1 MAIGPTSSSGANTN
15 PLYPTQGY
23 PSSSTATQL
32 GSWPLGGQAASS
44 SSIPSVSNAN
54 NLDPDYWLPIWSG
67 EVINA
72 YDQYNMFESLVSTET
87 IESGTTK
94 RFPVTG
100 TVGHIGKWNAGV
112 ELLGD
117 SSIQNPGWFDISLDE
132 RPMAAYFE
140 LDDIHLM
147 LTQWDYRSELAR
159 QAGLKLS
166 YIRDKQIACMIAQ
179 AAFAANRTPFSASYC
194 GMNNTNNLI
203 LEPNAKFNTLGLR
216 GADTAARTDAALL
229 LLEYLERYMV
239 RLAEI
244 DATMGEVYCA
254 VTPQAFHDIRS
265 LGIARESG
273 TLAGGAGRPFFGG
286 VAEAGG
292 LGAPLSQGLFGI
304 TESLDYMG
312 VKIVKSNHLAELDHV
327 VVKSGA
333 ATDITGGVT
342 TYNNIPRS
350 ALSATGQ
357 LSNNNDAGAVV
368 DLGDAKYDFNWHK
381 WSATGTDPN
390 TAPANNGRNLGTVVS
405 TNVLNPVKALIWQK
419 SAVCSLRLQ
428 GMKVESVKDVR
439 RGTYFTVSSIM
450 AGAGILRPELC
461 GAIQGTYAVA

>member
-1 MAIGPTSSSGANTN
+1 MAFGPGQSTQVN

-23 PSSSTATQL
+23 PAQSNATQL
-32 GSWPLGGQAASS
+32 GAWPKGGTAPSFTSVPAQSS
-44 SSIPSVSNAN
+44 S
-54 NLDPDYWLPIWSG
+54 DPNYWLPIWSG

-72 YDQYNMFESLVSTET
+72 YDQYNLFEPLVTTET

-112 ELLGD
+112 ELIGD

-147 LTQWDYRSELAR
+147 LTQWDYRAELAR
-159 QAGLKLS
+159 QAGLQLS
-166 YIRDKQIACMIAQ
+166 YVRDKQIACMIAK
-179 AAFAANRTPFSASYC
+179 AAFADNREPFGDEYS
-194 GMNNTNNLI
+194 GMNNSSNVVLA
-203 LEPNAKFNTLGLR
+203 PDAKFNVLGLR
-216 GADTAARTDAALL
+216 TASQAERTDAALL
-229 LLEYLERYMV
+229 LLDYIERYMV

-244 DATMGEVYCA
+244 DATLGDVYCA
-254 VTPQAFHDIRS
+254 VTPQAFHDIRA
-265 LGIARESG
+265 LGIARDSG
-273 TLAGGAGRPFFGG
+273 SLLGGAGRPFFGG

-292 LGAPLSQGLFGI
+292 LGSPLANGMFGI
-304 TESLDYMG
+304 QESLDYMG
-312 VKIVKSNHLAELDHV
+312 VKIVKSNHLAQLDHV
-327 VVKSGA
+327 IVSSGTV
-333 ATDITGGVT
+333 TDITSSISST
-342 TYNNIPRS
+342 ANISRS
-350 ALSATGQ
+350 ALQTNGR
-357 LSNNNDAGAVV
+357 LLNNNNTGVIT
-368 DLGDAKYDFNWHK
+368 DLGDAKYNFNWHG
-381 WSATGTDPN
+381 WTTGGTNPN
-390 TAPANNGRNLGTVVS
+390 DAALNNGRDVGLVTTS
-405 TNVLNPVKALIWQK
+405 NVFNPVKALIWQR

-461 GAIQGTYAVA
+461 GAIQGTYTV

>member
-1 MAIGPTSSSGANTN
+1 MAFGDAIN
-15 PLYPTQGY
+15 PIYPAQGY
-23 PSSSTATQL
+23 PASSSATQL
-32 GSWPLGGQAASS
+32 GSWPLGGQAASTT
-44 SSIPSVSNAN
+44 SIPNVAGSTTN
-54 NLDPDYWLPIWSG
+54 PDYWLPIWSG

-72 YDQYNMFESLVSTET
+72 YDSYNMFEPMVTTET

-100 TVGHIGKWNAGV
+100 TVGHIGKWNAGA

-132 RPMAAYFE
+132 RPMAAFFE

-159 QAGLKLS
+159 QAGLQLS
-166 YIRDKQIACMIAQ
+166 YIRDKQIACMIAKG
-179 AAFAANRTPFSASYC
+179 AFTPARHPLNNIRGNNLC
-194 GMNNTNNLI
+194 GMNHADSTAGL
-203 LEPNAKFNTLGLR
+203 AAATAFNFLGLR
-216 GADTAARTDAALL
+216 GATQTQRTDAALL
-229 LLEYLERYMV
+229 LLDYLERYMV

-254 VTPQAFHDIRS
+254 VTPQAFHDIRA
-265 LGIARESG
+265 LGIARDATG
-273 TLAGGAGRPFFGG
+273 LVGGAGRPFFGG

-292 LGAPLSQGLFGI
+292 LGAPLSQGMFGI
-304 TESLDYMG
+304 NEALEYMG
-312 VKIVKSNHLAELDHV
+312 VKIVKSNHLAQLDHAKV
-327 VVKSGA
+327 ESGLNA
-333 ATDITGGVT
+333 V
-342 TYNNIPRS
+342 P
-350 ALSATGQ
+350 ATG
-357 LSNNNDAGAVV
+357 LNLATGEYSANDTVNVIG
-368 DLGDAKYDFNWHK
+368 DLGDQKYNFNWFD
-381 WSATGTDPN
+381 GTWDLDTMIGN
-390 TAPANNGRNLGTVVS
+390 DGVVAQ
-405 TNVLNPVKALIWQK
+405 NDAMKPIKALIWQR

-461 GAIQGTYAVA
+461 AVIQGSYSAAA

>member
-1 MAIGPTSSSGANTN
+1 MAFGDAIN
-15 PLYPTQGY
+15 PIYPAQGY
-23 PSSSTATQL
+23 PSSSSATQL
-32 GSWPLGGQAASS
+32 GSWPLGGQAASTT
-44 SSIPSVSNAN
+44 SIPNVAGSTTN
-54 NLDPDYWLPIWSG
+54 PDYWLPIWSG

-72 YDQYNMFESLVSTET
+72 YDSYNMFEPMVTTET

-100 TVGHIGKWNAGV
+100 TVGHIGKWNAGA

-132 RPMAAYFE
+132 RPMAAFFE

-159 QAGLKLS
+159 QAGLQLS
-166 YIRDKQIACMIAQ
+166 YIRDKQIACMIAKG
-179 AAFAANRTPFSASYC
+179 AFTPARHPLNNIRGNNLC
-194 GMNNTNNLI
+194 GMNHADSTAGL
-203 LEPNAKFNTLGLR
+203 AAATAFNFLGLR
-216 GADTAARTDAALL
+216 GATQTQRTDAALL
-229 LLEYLERYMV
+229 LLDYLERYMV

-254 VTPQAFHDIRS
+254 VTPQAFHDIRA
-265 LGIARESG
+265 LGIARDATG
-273 TLAGGAGRPFFGG
+273 LVGGAGRPFFGG

-292 LGAPLSQGLFGI
+292 LGAPLSQGMFGI
-304 TESLDYMG
+304 NEALEYMG
-312 VKIVKSNHLAELDHV
+312 VKIVKSNHLAQLDHAKV
-327 VVKSGA
+327 EAGLTAV
-333 ATDITGGVT
+333 
-342 TYNNIPRS
+342 P
-350 ALSATGQ
+350 ATG
-357 LSNNNDAGAVV
+357 LNTTTGEYSASDTVNVIG
-368 DLGDAKYDFNWHK
+368 DLGDQKYNFNWFD
-381 WSATGTDPN
+381 GTWDLDTMIGN
-390 TAPANNGRNLGTVVS
+390 DGVVAQ
-405 TNVLNPVKALIWQK
+405 NDAMKPIKALIWQR

-461 GAIQGTYAVA
+461 AVIQGNYSAAA